1 MHESQLHRGCDI
13 VISTPGRTID
23 LCDRKIL
30 DLSDIRIVVF
40 DEADRMLDMGF
51 KDDIYKILQEI
62 RPHHTPQ
69 ICLFSA
75 TVNDYFFGVCK
86 EFKIE

>member
-1 MHESQLHRGCDI
+1 MHETQLNRGSDI
-13 VISTPGRTID
+13 IISTPGRTID

-51 KDDIYKILQEI
+51 RDDIYKILQ
-62 RPHHTPQ
+62 
-69 ICLFSA
+69 
-75 TVNDYFFGVCK
+75 
-86 EFKIE
+86 